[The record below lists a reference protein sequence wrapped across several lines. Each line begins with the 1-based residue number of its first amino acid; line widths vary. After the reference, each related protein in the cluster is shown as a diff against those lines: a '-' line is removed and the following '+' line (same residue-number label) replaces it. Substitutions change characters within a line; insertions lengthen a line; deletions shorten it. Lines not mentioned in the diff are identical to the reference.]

1 MAASS
6 RARQVFL
13 FFEPG
18 GKDASRS
25 ARPGSMVMLMWLSLF
40 PSWLLLGVVEA
51 ELEPPPL
58 LDPPEPPP
66 PQLPPPEKKPLMPDC
81 NHTPE
86 SPWLLKFSC
95 VAAAENVWSE
105 QTQTQHQPVTW
116 HDQLHVAKQWKS
128 ALDNCLEILPC
139 GELAGVLVGEKL
151 AGCQQGNGEGVQVP
165 SSVWSGSSSC

>member
-1 MAASS
+1 MPYA
-6 RARQVFL
+6 V
-13 FFEPG
+13 PG
-18 GKDASRS
+18 
-25 ARPGSMVMLMWLSLF
+25 PGSMVMLMWLSLF

-105 QTQTQHQPVTW
+105 QTQNNNRQENAEPGMTAFTSLSDGSP
-116 HDQLHVAKQWKS
+116 LS
-128 ALDNCLEILPC
+128 SLP
-139 GELAGVLVGEKL
+139 
-151 AGCQQGNGEGVQVP
+151 
-165 SSVWSGSSSC
+165 